1 MVCVRELRVRAPV
14 ESDTVEGHTHTHTHT
29 HIYAHTHTHTHGWR
43 TSCHA
48 RTDKMR
54 VCSAARLQA
63 SSHRRTAMRHE
74 HLGPVTESDISDRVS
89 LGSTCANSEQTP
101 RTCRAARTRSG
112 QSPEHIGGCD
122 VLCIYIYIF
131 IYGPTISGS
140 ASSCSRSVQ
149 CCTSYCIGICPYCSL
164 SVLIVVIARD
174 FGGNQ
179 NK

>member
-1 MVCVRELRVRAPV
+1 VNCVFELRWRAIPWR
-14 ESDTVEGHTHTHTHT
+14 DTHTHTHTHT
-29 HIYAHTHTHTHGWR
+29 YMHIHTHTHTGGGR
-43 TSCHA
+43 AAMHA
-48 RTDKMR
+48 R